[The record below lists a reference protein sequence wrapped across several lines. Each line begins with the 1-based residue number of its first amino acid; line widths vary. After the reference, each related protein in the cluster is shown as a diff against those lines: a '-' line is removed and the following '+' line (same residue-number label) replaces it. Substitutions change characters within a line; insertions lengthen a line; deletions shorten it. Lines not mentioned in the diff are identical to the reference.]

1 MLTPVCPGPTTY
13 WIALADSSLV
23 YDYINVATIHNSSIP
38 HDNLLTPS
46 TLYQLRTLA
55 DSS

>member
-38 HDNLLTPS
+38 HDDLLTPS